1 VQDPVVTNGVDHCR
15 SARRKSSLQCAS
27 QFVRFFD
34 SNAEAAHA
42 FSHFRKVGFF
52 KHPHFVRPPA
62 LRAAVSR
69 IEQPL
74 LLAQGVIVVHQHDD
88 VDTKRAAVSNSEMW

>member
-1 VQDPVVTNGVDHCR
+1 MPTGPGASVVAVLRH
-15 SARRKSSLQCAS
+15 L
-27 QFVRFFD
+27 D

-42 FSHFRKVGFF
+42 FRHFRKVGFF

-74 LLAQGVIVVHQHDD
+74 QRTLSAQGCRERPSQP
-88 VDTKRAAVSNSEMW
+88 